1 MTEIKL
7 KVPEFTKLMREY
19 AKTAPKMK
27 SVVEPSCWRS
37 MKRTL
42 VENKRII
49 YIHVT
54 NHWIRFFESGDFPG
68 SAWMISNTYGLSDFI
83 EWIFAKQETM
93 LTDLSS
99 AANAISSVSTAV
111 SAINTID
118 NAKYNSVTID
128 GTALNTY
135 YTDRTSVIEP
145 IPYSNVVDVSWDSLA
160 TISSIQ
166 DTYVKKSDCKCC
178 KNEEK
183 KEKKNKRN
191 KESKESEYK
200 FFSFNG
206 VGIQADLFGIAVK
219 NIDNRYVAYDVK
231 THSIMDVEILNMPC
245 GDFLYKMPVAIK
257 DIKAGDVVIH
267 NRVPMFVVEVH
278 DSTLKVVDIHEGTEK
293 EIYLTKSP
301 FGFNFATKVVSLID
315 FTGKADASNPFGNM
329 LPFLM
334 MGEGKMDDMLP
345 MMMLMN
351 GGKMDTSN
359 PMMMYFMMKDNGNM
373 KDMLPLMFM
382 SGMANTTSK

>member
-19 AKTAPKMK
+19 SNTTPKHK
-27 SVVEPSCWRS
+27 LVEPSCWRS

-42 VENKRII
+42 VENKRVI
-49 YIHVT
+49 YIHIT
-54 NHWIRFFESGDFPG
+54 NHWIRFYEAGDFPG
-68 SAWMISNTYGLSDFI
+68 SAWMISATYGLSDFI

-93 LTDLSS
+93 LTDISS
-99 AANAISSVSTAV
+99 AASAISSVSTAI
-111 SAINTID
+111 SD
-118 NAKYNSVTID
+118 LNSVTID
-128 GTALNTY
+128 GSVGSIY
-135 YTDRTSVIEP
+135 YTDRIGHTSLIEP
-145 IPYSNVVDVSWDSLA
+145 TPYSNAIDINWEKLA
-160 TISSIQ
+160 TVSAIE

-183 KEKKNKRN
+183 KENKTMFNFDFGKITSDKVR
-191 KESKESEYK
+191 
-200 FFSFNG
+200 FSMY
-206 VGIQADLFGIAVK
+206 GIAVK

-278 DSTLKVVDIHEGTEK
+278 DSTLKVVDIHEGAEK

-334 MGEGKMDDMLP
+334 MGDGKMDDMLP

-351 GGKMDTSN
+351 GGTMDMSN
-359 PMMMYFMMKDNGNM
+359 PMMMYFMMKDNSNM
-373 KDMLPLMFM
+373 KDMLPLMLM
-382 SGMANTTSK
+382 GGMANTTSK

>member
-1 MTEIKL
+1 MTEINF

-19 AKTAPKMK
+19 ADIVDKNKL
-27 SVVEPSCWRS
+27 VEPSCWRS

-42 VENKRII
+42 VENKRVTR
-49 YIHVT
+49 IHVT
-54 NHWIRFFESGDFPG
+54 KHWIRFYEAGDFPG
-68 SAWMISNTYGLSDFI
+68 SAWMRSNIYGLSDFI
-83 EWIFAKQETM
+83 EWIFAKHDM
-93 LTDLSS
+93 LTDVSV
-99 AANAISSVSTAV
+99 AASTASTAASAISNIST
-111 SAINTID
+111 SLGSGWGSDSCSSMI
-118 NAKYNSVTID
+118 
-128 GTALNTY
+128 
-135 YTDRTSVIEP
+135 YTDRTHTVD
-145 IPYSNVVDVSWDSLA
+145 IPQIGKAVVDINWDRLA
-160 TISSIQ
+160 SVSSIE

-178 KNEEK
+178 KSEEK
-183 KEKKNKRN
+183 KENK
-191 KESKESEYK
+191 SM
-200 FFSFNG
+200 FNFDFG
-206 VGIQADLFGIAVK
+206 KVASDKVRLSMYGIAVK
-219 NIDNRYVAYDVK
+219 NIDGRYVAYDVK
-231 THSIMDVEILNMPC
+231 SHSVMDVEIMNMPC

-267 NRVPMFVVEVH
+267 NKVPMFVVEVH
-278 DSTLKVVDIHEGTEK
+278 DSTLKVVDIHEGAEK

-334 MGEGKMDDMLP
+334 MGDGKMDDMLP

-359 PMMMYFMMKDNGNM
+359 PIFMYFMMKDNGNM

>member
-183 KEKKNKRN
+183 KEKKNMFNFDFGKITSDKVR
-191 KESKESEYK
+191 
-200 FFSFNG
+200 FSMY
-206 VGIQADLFGIAVK
+206 GIAVK

>member
-19 AKTAPKMK
+19 AKAAPKMK

-54 NHWIRFFESGDFPG
+54 NHWIRFFESGDFQG
-68 SAWMISNTYGLSDFI
+68 SAWMVSNTYGLSDFI

-93 LTDLSS
+93 LTGLSN

-111 SAINTID
+111 NTID
-118 NAKYNSVTID
+118 STKYDSVTID

-135 YTDRTSVIEP
+135 YTDRTSI
-145 IPYSNVVDVSWDSLA
+145 IDATPYTNVVDVSWDSLA

-178 KNEEK
+178 ENEEK
-183 KEKKNKRN
+183 KEKKNMFNFDFGKVTSDKVR
-191 KESKESEYK
+191 
-200 FFSFNG
+200 FSMY
-206 VGIQADLFGIAVK
+206 GIAVK

-278 DSTLKVVDIHEGTEK
+278 DSTLKVVDIHEGAEK

-345 MMMLMN
+345 IMMLMN

-373 KDMLPLMFM
+373 KDMLPLMLM
-382 SGMANTTSK
+382 NGMANTTSK